1 MTDARLRNT
10 ALGGALPSAATAT
23 SSFTVAFVLV
33 AVVALGGTAGALRL
47 RPDAG
52 SAVMGRPAR
61 EPATAAAGE

>member
-1 MTDARLRNT
+1 
-10 ALGGALPSAATAT
+10 
-23 SSFTVAFVLV
+23 VLV